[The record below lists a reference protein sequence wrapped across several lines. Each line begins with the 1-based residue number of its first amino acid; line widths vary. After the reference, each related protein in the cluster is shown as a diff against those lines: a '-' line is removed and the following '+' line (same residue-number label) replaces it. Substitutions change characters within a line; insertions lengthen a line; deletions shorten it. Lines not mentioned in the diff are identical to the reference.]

1 MIDNIYKAINLARE
15 VAENWR
21 SQLVNCV
28 TEEGRCKCQER
39 AAEHELI
46 ADWLE
51 ELTER
56 REAVNRL
63 EEVAKDYKDSL
74 FGDGIRF
81 ALKIIGAPRKRDWE
95 REAEDE
101 QA

>member
-1 MIDNIYKAINLARE
+1 MIDNIYKAIIHARE
-15 VAENWR
+15 VAKNWR

-28 TEEGRCKCQER
+28 SEEGRCECQER

-46 ADWLE
+46 ADWIE

-56 REAVNRL
+56 REVVDRL

-81 ALKIIGAPRKRDWE
+81 ALKIIREPRKRGWVGE
-95 REAEDE
+95 ENPGE
-101 QA
+101 